1 MTPIAAGRR
10 LGPYEIVSRI
20 GGGGMGEVFR
30 ARDTRLDRT
39 VAIKILPVEFAENT
53 ELRTRFELEARTI
66 SQISHPHI
74 CALHDVGRAEG
85 VEYLVLEFI
94 EGETLTDRIARGPLP
109 IEDVLRFGS
118 QIAAA
123 LACAHRARIVHRD
136 LKPGNVMITKAGAKL
151 LDFGIARSAPAAV
164 AASGDDATRHAP
176 LTQAGTI
183 LGTVQYMSPEQ
194 IAGEDVDERSDI
206 FALGAVLYEM
216 LTGQRAFD
224 GTSRT
229 SVVTAV
235 LSGSPRSAAS
245 LRPTTPPSL
254 EHVIAKCLA
263 RDREE
268 RWQSA
273 ADIASEL
280 MWIGGTSTG
289 EQSAVGGKKGKRGI
303 ASLITLGI
311 AALLVV
317 GAAIGGSYFS
327 GRDRPVEPPVRSELL
342 IDEPLTPALF
352 GSIALSPDGNQLL
365 ILVGP
370 SGNPSIAI
378 RSLTTGETK
387 KLAGTEGAI
396 FPFWAPDSQRIAFF
410 AGGKLKTIGASGG
423 SVQTLCDARQGRGGS
438 WAPNGV
444 IVFVPDL
451 ASPVYK
457 VNENGGAP
465 VQVTTSGTPPESH
478 RHPVFLPDGRRFLFS
493 SRTGGVDVLFA
504 GSIDAGPQ
512 TRILENASRAAFAR
526 GRLFF
531 VRDGN
536 LVSQPF
542 DPAKLEL
549 SGTLTPVAS
558 RVEYFKVR
566 AIGNFSVTETKM
578 VFVTEAS
585 GLNTIVA
592 QDAKGQLNEIPASVM
607 ESRILDISPDDRT
620 LAVAIYEHFEEG
632 DVWMVPLDG
641 GTKSRLTFVHTGALS
656 GAFSPDGK
664 RFAMSSGFYGQSVA
678 VEIRS
683 LVSNLTEKVYDSPL
697 NACIVTGWSRDGK
710 YLVVDTQ
717 SSKTGFDVQSLDVA
731 KRTMTPVVQGP
742 ADEVAPA
749 LSPNGKWLAYVSME
763 SGAPEIYLTGFP
775 EGAGKWQATPDGG
788 NAPRWSRDGKQLV
801 YAKGDRLMSI
811 DFREGP
817 LPQFGSP
824 VTLPVKITPDRI
836 FLSSYSGYA
845 LTSDGRFITTQPVGH
860 GQPTIHLVANWNEII
875 GR

>member
-10 LGPYEIVSRI
+10 LGPYEIVSRL

-39 VAIKILPVEFAENT
+39 VAVKILPVEFAENA

-118 QIAAA
+118 QIALA
-123 LACAHRARIVHRD
+123 LACAHRAKIVHRD

-183 LGTVQYMSPEQ
+183 LGTFQYMSPEQ

-224 GTSRT
+224 GSSRT

-280 MWIGGTSTG
+280 MWIGGTSTAD
-289 EQSAVGGKKGKRGI
+289 QSAVGGQKGKRGI
-303 ASLITLGI
+303 ASLLTLGI
-311 AALLVV
+311 AALLV
-317 GAAIGGSYFS
+317 GAAIGGSYFM
-327 GRDRPVEPPVRSELL
+327 GRDRPAEQPVRSELL

-352 GSIALSPDGNQLL
+352 GSIALSPDGSQLL

-396 FPFWAPDSQRIAFF
+396 FPFWAPDSKRVAFF

-423 SVQTLCDARQGRGGS
+423 SVQTVCDAKQGRGGS
-438 WAPNGV
+438 WSASGV

-451 ASPVYK
+451 GSLVYK
-457 VNENGGAP
+457 VNEGGGTP
-465 VQVTTSGTPPESH
+465 VPVTHFEAPPESH
-478 RHPVFLPDGRRFLFS
+478 RNPTFLPDGKRFLFTA
-493 SRTGGVDVLFA
+493 RAGGADVLYA
-504 GSIDAGPQ
+504 GSIDAGTQ
-512 TRILENASRAAFAR
+512 TRIAESTSNATYAG

-531 VRDGN
+531 VRDGT
-536 LVSQPF
+536 LVSQSF
-542 DPAKLEL
+542 DVAGLQA
-549 SGTLTPVAS
+549 SGPLTPVAD
-558 RVEYFKVR
+558 RVEYFNVR
-566 AIGNFSVTETKM
+566 SIANFSVTDSRM

-585 GLNTIVA
+585 GLAAIIS
-592 QDAKGQLNEIPASVM
+592 QDAKGLLHEIPAGPAV
-607 ESRILDISPDDRT
+607 SRILDISPDDRT
-620 LAVAIYEHFEEG
+620 LAVVINERFEKG
-632 DVWMVPLDG
+632 DVWLVPLDG
-641 GTKSRLTFVHTGALS
+641 GTRSRLTFTREGALS
-656 GAFSPDGK
+656 AAFSSDGA
-664 RFAMSSGFYGQSVA
+664 RLAIASGFYGQTITVA
-678 VEIRS
+678 IRS
-683 LVSNLTEKVYDSPL
+683 LVNDATEKLLEVKT
-697 NACIVTGWSRDGK
+697 ACIITGWSPDGK
-710 YLVVDTQ
+710 YLIVDTQ
-717 SSKTGFDVQSLDVA
+717 NTKTGFDVHRIDVA
-731 KRTMTPVVQGP
+731 TRTMTPVVQGA
-742 ADEVAPA
+742 ADELAPA
-749 LSPNGKWLAYVSME
+749 LSPNGKWLAYASME
-763 SGAPEIYLTGFP
+763 SGAPEIFLTGFP
-775 EGAGKWQATPDGG
+775 DGAGKWQATPDGG
-788 NAPRWSRDGKQLV
+788 NAPRWSRDGKQLI
-801 YAKGDRLMSI
+801 YAKGERLMAV
-811 DFREGP
+811 DFRETP
-817 LPQFGSP
+817 LPRFGPPASTP
-824 VTLPVKITPDRI
+824 VRITSDRI
-836 FLSSYSGYA
+836 FLNSYAGYV
-845 LTSDGRFITTQPVGH
+845 LTSHGRFLVTQPLGQT
-860 GQPTIHLVANWNEII
+860 QPTIHLVTDWNEII